1 MLQAALELAE
11 AGWAVFPVDRVT
23 KAPLVARGVYAATTD
38 PDLLRNWWTKHP
50 DANPAVAV
58 PPNCVVLDV
67 DPRKGG
73 DAQLAR
79 LEREHG
85 AVPTLAVR
93 TGGGGLHLFFEVE
106 PGSASNQVDV
116 APGLDT
122 RAEGGYVVAAGA
134 VHESGQTYEWL
145 NDLPPAPAPPWLLA
159 AVRRKPANEVAAELI
174 VRPFPAEL
182 EATRGAALAQLLR
195 DHVWREGNKHA
206 AALAVGGYL
215 HKRGF
220 SWETVEA
227 VIRSLP
233 SRHPENRV
241 RDARD
246 AWNAGDGGAGY
257 QALARMAPEL
267 IEEFERLTAHPTPL
281 FPLAQAGARPAP
293 LVGPG
298 TSLPPGALP
307 SFADLVD
314 ALPEEGQDPEFRT
327 GLDVLDE
334 KIDGGIREGNAVAIG
349 APPDGGKTQLLF
361 QIAWNLARQGV
372 AVVWIAVDEEPRRL
386 AERGLQTFC
395 GASRAEARRPTPV
408 LRRAARREHEALRA
422 PVVFSE
428 SPLLED
434 AFGLVPELKAKYGAV
449 AVIAD
454 SIQKVHV
461 SQTFNRTTEE
471 MARLNLVCD
480 TARQLSRTGETRSMF
495 LFSSEVSRSYYA
507 IDSKGDPMGAFKGSS
522 AIEYL
527 ATLALLLRPD
537 HETKQVNVEIA
548 KSKIGGGGQAFGLTK
563 DGIRLVGSRFVK
575 TKQVRVEN
583 DNMRVLGT
591 VVEAGPINA
600 VGGPMPVRV
609 RDVLLQT
616 MRRRDGKAI
625 ATGRLHKAL
634 TELKEQEL
642 IWFSPDSKQIVPTAL
657 GEAAWRRAK
666 DPLLRSPELDGDSAT
681 E

>member
-1 MLQAALELAE
+1 MLKAALELA
-11 AGWAVFPVDRVT
+11 ACGWAVFPVDRAT
-23 KAPLVARGVYAATTD
+23 KAPLVARGVHAATTD
-38 PDLLRNWWTKHP
+38 REKITEWWARFP
-50 DANPAVAV
+50 EANPAVAV

-73 DAQLAR
+73 NETLER

-134 VHESGQTYEWL
+134 VHESGRTYEWL
-145 NDLPPAPAPPWLLA
+145 NDLPPAPAPAWLLA
-159 AVRRKPANEVAAELI
+159 AARKKPANEVAAELI

-182 EATRGAALAQLLR
+182 ESARGAAIAQLLR
-195 DHVWREGNKHA
+195 EHVWRDGQKHA
-206 AALAVGGYL
+206 AALAIGGYL

-227 VIRSLP
+227 VVRSLP
-233 SRHPENRV
+233 SRNSENRV

-257 QALARMAPEL
+257 QALARMAPGV
-267 IEEFERLTAHPTPL
+267 IDEFERLTAHPKPL
-281 FPLAQAGARPAP
+281 FDP
-293 LVGPG
+293 LVGAASAP
-298 TSLPPGALP
+298 PPGPGIESLP

-327 GLDVLDE
+327 GLDILDE

-361 QIAWNLARQGV
+361 QTAWNLARQGV
-372 AVVWIAVDEEPRRL
+372 AVIWIAVDEEPRRL

-395 GASRAEARRPTPV
+395 GASRAEARRPTKA
-408 LRRAARREHEALRA
+408 LRDAARREHAALQA
-422 PVVFSE
+422 PIVFSE
-428 SPLLED
+428 SPLIEE
-434 AFGLVPELKAKYGAV
+434 AFALVPELKRRPGVRAV

-454 SIQKVHV
+454 SIQKVHIA
-461 SQTFNRTTEE
+461 STFAKSVEE
-471 MARLNLVCD
+471 MSRLNAVCD
-480 TARQLSRTGETRSMF
+480 VARQLSRTGETRSMF
-495 LFSSEVSRSYYA
+495 LFSSEVSRTYYA
-507 IDSKGDPMGAFKGSS
+507 IDSKGDPMGSFKGSS

-537 HETKQVNVEIA
+537 HETNQVNVEIA
-548 KSKIGGGGQAFGLTK
+548 KSKIGGGGQAFGLTR
-563 DGIRLVGSRFVK
+563 DGIRLVGARFVK

-583 DNMRVLGT
+583 DTMRVLGT

-600 VGGPMPVRV
+600 VGGEMPVRV

-616 MRRRDGKAI
+616 MRRREGRAI
-625 ATGRLHKAL
+625 ATVRLHKAL
-634 TELKEQEL
+634 QELKEQEL
-642 IWFSPDSKQIVPTAL
+642 IWLSPDHRQIVPTSL

>member
-11 AGWAVFPVDRVT
+11 AGWAVFPVDRFT
-23 KAPLVARGVYAATTD
+23 KSPLVAHGVYAATTD
-38 PDLLRNWWTKHP
+38 EAQLRAWWATYP

-73 DAQLAR
+73 NETLER

-85 AVPTLAVR
+85 PIQTLSVR
-93 TGGGGLHLFFEVE
+93 TGGGGWHLFFEIPE
-106 PGSASNQVDV
+106 GAASNQVSI

-134 VHESGQTYEWL
+134 VHASGATYEWA
-145 NDLPPAPAPPWLLA
+145 NDLPPAPAPAWLLA
-159 AVRRKPANEVAAELI
+159 AARKKPANEVAAELI

-182 EATRGAALAQLLR
+182 ESARGAAIAQLLR
-195 DHVWREGNKHA
+195 EHVWRDGQKHA
-206 AALAVGGYL
+206 AALAIGGYL

-227 VIRSLP
+227 VVRSLP
-233 SRHPENRV
+233 SRNSDARV

-257 QALARMAPEL
+257 QALARMVPGV
-267 IEEFERLTAHPTPL
+267 IDEFERLTEHPRPL
-281 FPLAQAGARPAP
+281 FPLVPAAPVPPAP
-293 LVGPG
+293 GPG
-298 TSLPPGALP
+298 TSLP

-327 GLDVLDE
+327 GLDILDE

-361 QIAWNLARQGV
+361 QTAWNLARQGV
-372 AVVWIAVDEEPRRL
+372 AVIWIAVDEEPRRL

-395 GASRAEARRPTPV
+395 GATRAEARRPTKA
-408 LRRAARREHEALRA
+408 LRDAARREHAALQA
-422 PVVFSE
+422 PIVFSE
-428 SPLLED
+428 SPLIEE
-434 AFGLVPELKAKYGAV
+434 AFALVPELKRRPGVRAV

-454 SIQKVHV
+454 SIQKVHIA
-461 SQTFNRTTEE
+461 STFAKSVEE
-471 MARLNLVCD
+471 MSRLNAVCD
-480 TARQLSRTGETRSMF
+480 IARQLSRTGETRSMF

-507 IDSKGDPMGAFKGSS
+507 IDAKGDPMGSFKGSS

-563 DGIRLVGSRFVK
+563 DGIRLVGARFVK

-583 DNMRVLGT
+583 DTMRVLGT

-600 VGGPMPVRV
+600 IGGEMPVRV

-616 MRRRDGKAI
+616 MRRREGRAI
-625 ATGRLHKAL
+625 ATVRLHKAL
-634 TELKEQEL
+634 QELKEQEL
-642 IWFSPDSKQIVPTAL
+642 IWFSPDHRQIVPTSL